1 MQVSIETRAIGFGVA
16 QCTPKA
22 SPTEIWRTF
31 RSLIE
36 VRSRLGVSAQ
46 ALATLRALISFLK
59 EGEGVV
65 VYASNRTIS
74 ARAEGISE
82 RTIRRH
88 ISVLTSA
95 GLLARQDSANGKRYK
110 LAHPDNLGE
119 AFGLDLSP
127 IVARASEIEE
137 LAEEVARERKL
148 VSYWRKKLSA
158 LIYRADCTAAHTELV
173 AEMRPALR
181 RKLSSTALEDLCS
194 ELEAA
199 LATGEPAAHE
209 DPPVEGDALDM
220 TPSDH
225 PPARSEV
232 SVETE
237 LSANNGQSVRHKIS
251 SKKEHIDSDCDPSR
265 SDAPVVDAAL
275 LRKIADACPGA
286 MSFAERRPVT
296 WWELE
301 AHAWTLAGWCGI
313 GPDLLAAATL
323 RIGKQAVA
331 LTVLGLSERM
341 QRIRNVPAYFNAI
354 TMGRKSEGY
363 DALKL
368 VFSGQPRKIGAAS

>member
-1 MQVSIETRAIGFGVA
+1 MQVSIETRAIGRGAA
-16 QCTPKA
+16 QCTPKQ
-22 SPTEIWRTF
+22 SPTGIWQTF
-31 RSLIE
+31 RCLIE
-36 VRSRLGVSAQ
+36 ARSRIGVSAQ

-59 EGEGVV
+59 DGQGMV

-88 ISVLTSA
+88 IAALTNA
-95 GLLARQDSANGKRYK
+95 GLLGRQDSANRKRYRID
-110 LAHPDNLGE
+110 HPDGYAE

-127 IVARASEIEE
+127 IVARAGEIEE
-137 LAEEVARERKL
+137 MAEEVARERKL

-158 LIYRADCTAAHTELV
+158 LIYRADCTAAHTELLG
-173 AEMRPALR
+173 EMRPALR
-181 RKLSSTALEDLCS
+181 RKLSSNVLEGLCS

-199 LATGEPAAHE
+199 LAAEDPTAHE
-209 DPPVEGDALDM
+209 G
-220 TPSDH
+220 H
-225 PPARSEV
+225 PPEDDAPDMASSDNPPALSEV
-232 SVETE
+232 SVETD
-237 LSANNGQSVRHKIS
+237 LSAIDGQSVRHKVS
-251 SKKEHIDSDCDPSR
+251 SEKEHIDSDCAPAQ
-265 SDAPVVDAAL
+265 SDAPVADAAL
-275 LRKIADACPGA
+275 LRKVADACPGA
-286 MSFAERRPVT
+286 MSFAERKPVT

-341 QRIRNVPAYFNAI
+341 ERIRNVPAYFNAI

-368 VFSGQPRKIGAAS
+368 VLSGQPGKIGAAL